1 VQPVDFG
8 LKVDLL
14 STFLQSLH
22 KGFPI
27 DHVRIGPASSRLGAR
42 LNPRALTVDPPRWW
56 KRLDPRGV
64 FSASSPGGSVLPIR
78 FPEDLRTAIAF
89 REATA
94 PTFIEV
100 VSAALLRDGLGVQMF
115 LTHNGQNMT
124 ICLRDNG
131 GTVKAL
137 FAYH

>member
-1 VQPVDFG
+1 M
-8 LKVDLL
+8 
-14 STFLQSLH
+14 
-22 KGFPI
+22 
-27 DHVRIGPASSRLGAR
+27 
-42 LNPRALTVDPPRWW
+42 
-56 KRLDPRGV
+56 DPRGV
-64 FSASSPGGSVLPIR
+64 SSASPVESVLPIR
-78 FPEDLRTAIAF
+78 FPEDVRTAIAF

-124 ICLRDNG
+124 ICQTDNS